1 MTFRVT
7 HYDIHGRR
15 RRIVVTASSNS
26 MAMAWAEQ
34 LYGDARQL
42 HAIRVGPPKGAAE

>member
-15 RRIVVTASSNS
+15 RRLVVNAASNTQ
-26 MAMAWAEQ
+26 AMAWAEQ
-34 LYGDARQL
+34 LYGDARQI
-42 HAIRVGPPKGAAE
+42 HVIRVDAPSHP